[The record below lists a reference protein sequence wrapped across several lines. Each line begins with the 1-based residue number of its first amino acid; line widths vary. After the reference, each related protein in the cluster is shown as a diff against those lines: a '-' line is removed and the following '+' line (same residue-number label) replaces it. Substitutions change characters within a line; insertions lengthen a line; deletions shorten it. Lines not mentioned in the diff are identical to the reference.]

1 MMKDSEK
8 VAPVAAVISAVLSI
22 TCCLPLGIPTA
33 IGLAGLGML
42 AGQLRPWLMGLS
54 LVLLAV
60 GLVQLYRRRTC
71 QRHNSISVVI
81 FCMAAAIV
89 LALVL
94 FPQLVASIVA
104 DRLP

>member
-1 MMKDSEK
+1 MKHSEK
-8 VAPVAAVISAVLSI
+8 VAPLAAVISAVLSV
-22 TCCLPLGIPTA
+22 TCCVPLGIPAA

-54 LVLLAV
+54 LLLLAV
-60 GLVQLYRRRTC
+60 GLVQLHRRRTC

-81 FCMAAAIV
+81 YWIAAAIV
-89 LALVL
+89 FGLVL
-94 FPQLVASIVA
+94 FPQFVASIVA